1 MTLVIVGILLI
12 GYFLIAT
19 EHLNKLNKSSV
30 AMFLGVVGWILYM
43 LNGPEYVQ
51 TMHGADYNAFLAGA
65 VSTQETIK
73 QFIATH
79 VFMQYVMSA
88 CQVILF
94 IMATSSIIEVLNA
107 NEVFDFL
114 AVWMRTRHSRQLLWV
129 ISLVTFVLSA
139 NVDNLTAAVTM
150 VLVMRKLVPQVKQRF
165 FYSCVILMAA
175 NAGGC
180 FTAIGDVTSLIL
192 WTKHA
197 ITPSD
202 FALDL
207 ALPSLVALLV
217 TTYLASRK
225 LPEHVELQ
233 SKLGAYQ
240 GDDYTLPAW
249 QRFILFVVGLGGLWA
264 IPTFSRV
271 TALPPFVGALCVTS
285 LLWVLVQLFTWK
297 RMSVANN
304 YSHSSYNVD
313 VRTSD
318 TSQILFFMGISLAIG
333 AITET
338 GALHI
343 FANWCDANI
352 HNIYVL
358 TAFFGVISSVLDN
371 IPLVICSTSMYP
383 VMDAGAIAA
392 SVDPAYVGAFAQ
404 NGEYWELLS
413 FCTAMGGTLLTIG
426 TVAGFS
432 VASLERIPFISY
444 INRFSWMVLTGWMC
458 GLMVYYAI
466 DYALF

>member
-1 MTLVIVGILLI
+1 MTLVIVGILLV

-30 AMFLGVVGWILYM
+30 AMFIGVVVWILYM
-43 LNGPEYVQ
+43 FNGAEYVQ
-51 TMHGADYNAFLAGA
+51 TMHGSEYSEFLNGA
-65 VSTQETIK
+65 VSTQMTIK

-79 VFMQYVMSA
+79 IFMQYVMSA

-94 IMATSSIIEVLNA
+94 IIATSSIIEVLNA

-129 ISLVTFVLSA
+129 LSIVTFLLSA
-139 NVDNLTAAVTM
+139 NIDNLTAAVTM

-165 FYSCVILMAA
+165 YYSCVILMAA

-197 ITPSD
+197 ITPSV

-207 ALPSLVALLV
+207 ALPSLVALMV

-225 LPEHVELQ
+225 LPEHVDLQ
-233 SKLGAYQ
+233 SKLGAFI

-297 RMSVANN
+297 RMAVVNTLPR
-304 YSHSSYNVD
+304 SSFSVD

-318 TSQILFFMGISLAIG
+318 TSQILFFMGIALAIG
-333 AITET
+333 AISET
-338 GALHI
+338 GALHV
-343 FANWCDANI
+343 FADWCDKNI
-352 HNIYVL
+352 HNIYIL
-358 TAFFGVISSVLDN
+358 TAFFGLISSVLDN
-371 IPLVICSTSMYP
+371 IPLVICSTSVYP
-383 VMDAGAIAA
+383 VVEA
-392 SVDPAYVGAFAQ
+392 SDVLTSTDPSYLSAFVQ

-432 VASLERIPFISY
+432 VASLERIPFLSY
-444 INRFSWMVLTGWMC
+444 INRFSWMVFLGWAC
-458 GLMVYYAI
+458 GLAVYYAM